1 MSNELPGRAGRLA
14 RDYPELWEA
23 YNRLGVAC
31 GEAGPLDG
39 REARLGKLALAAG
52 AGLEGGV
59 HSHTRR
65 ALKGGIAPEAIRH
78 VALMG
83 ITTLGFPS
91 AVAVMSWVDDIL
103 DGG

>member
-23 YNRLGVAC
+23 YNRLGEAC

-39 REARLGKLALAAG
+39 REARLVKLALAAG

-65 ALKGGIAPEAIRH
+65 ALKEGIAPEAIRH